1 MASRSRDYR
10 RVLILAAA
18 CVSPLLAAGSA
29 SAHTDRFVSFLFSFA
44 VALLAAKL
52 GGELAER
59 AGQPSVLGELL
70 AGMILGNATLAGL
83 TWFEVLKADELLGA
97 MAEMGVILL
106 LFEVGYESHIGE
118 LVAVGRSAFLV
129 ANIGII
135 VPMGLGYAVSSL
147 LLPGEAWYVHLFSG
161 ATLSATSV
169 GITARV
175 LQDLRRTE
183 SREAKIVL
191 GAAVIDDVLGLIVL
205 AVVSGMVSSVARTGS
220 AAFEWGPVAIIVLK
234 AVAFVAGAIW
244 IGRYVHL
251 RAVKIGSRFR
261 TAGIPLTLAVTYC
274 FILAA
279 LAGKIGLAPIV
290 GAFAAGLVLEE
301 GDYEHYQHHSA
312 TPLDRLIR
320 PMTMVFVPI
329 FFVVMGLMIDLR
341 TFASPRVLLFAALL
355 TLVAIAGKIVAALGV
370 IERGVNRLAVGAGM
384 IPRGEVGLIFV
395 GIGATL
401 EVAGKPVFP
410 PELVSAM
417 VVMVMVTTLMTP
429 PLIKSAFVR
438 SRPPD

>member
-1 MASRSRDYR
+1 MARSCRGKYIALIFF
-10 RVLILAAA
+10 VL
-18 CVSPLLAAGSA
+18 CSPPLLAAGNSG
-29 SAHTDRFVSFLFSFA
+29 HDDNFVSFLFSFA

-59 AGQPSVLGELL
+59 LGQPAVLGELL
-70 AGMILGNATLAGL
+70 AGMILGNVALLGP
-83 TWFEVLKADELLGA
+83 TWLEGLKADDLLEA
-97 MAEMGVILL
+97 MAKMGVVLL
-106 LFEVGYESHIGE
+106 LFEVGYESHLGD

-129 ANIGII
+129 ANIGI
-135 VPMGLGYAVSSL
+135 VAPMGLGYAVSGF
-147 LLPGEAWYVHLFSG
+147 LLPAEPWYVHLFSG

-205 AVVSGMVSSVARTGS
+205 AVVSGMVSSVGQTGS
-220 AAFEWGPVAIIVLK
+220 AAFEWGPVGMIVLK
-234 AVAFVAGAIW
+234 AASFLAGAVW

-251 RAVKIGSRFR
+251 HALKIGSRFR
-261 TAGIPLTLAVTYC
+261 TTGIPLTLAVSYC
-274 FILAA
+274 FVLAA
-279 LAGKIGLAPIV
+279 LAGEIGLAPIV

-301 GDYEHYQHHSA
+301 GDYQRYQDHGA

-341 TFASPRVLLFAALL
+341 TFASGHVLLFAGLL
-355 TLVAIAGKIVAALGV
+355 TIIAIAGKVVAALGV
-370 IERGVNRLAVGAGM
+370 LENDVNRLAVGAGM

-401 EVAGKPVFP
+401 QVAGKPVFP

-429 PLIKSAFVR
+429 PLLKFALLR
-438 SRPPD
+438 SKTRT